1 MTTNHAD
8 EETPLL
14 SHESPNFR
22 TPVPWRQLS
31 ILLFLQ
37 LAEPLSSQ
45 VIYPFAPQLIREL
58 GVTHGD
64 EAKVGFYVGLIESLF
79 FVTQAFTVLHWSRMS
94 DRIGR
99 KPVILCGLLGLSAS
113 MYSFGLSR
121 TFLGLILSR
130 CLNGALNGN
139 IGVMKSMMAEMTDSS
154 NISQAY
160 AWVPISWSTGCTLAP
175 LIGGSLSHP
184 AERFPRP
191 FGRSKFLREYPYF
204 LPCGISATFALL
216 AWFVTYFF
224 LKETLAV
231 KTPLAL
237 PNWLRP
243 RKERTTPDQDAR
255 IADDASASSD
265 SSQRPS
271 TTKQAGKSSTG
282 PLPLRALLT
291 KPVLTATASYAAL
304 ALVDIAYRA
313 IQPLFLSTPLEL
325 GGLGWPPARIGRLL
339 ATWGVLNGLFTACFF
354 SRIHNRWGTK
364 TIFIWGIASAIP
376 VFALFPLINCAA
388 RRAGAGGGVL
398 VNALTLLQ
406 VVVSMGLSL
415 SYGSIFIFI
424 SSSAPSRQSLG
435 AVNGLSQV
443 IVSIMRA
450 VGPAAAN
457 SLFSISITSTYFGGQ
472 LVYVILVASTG
483 LALLVSTMLPRR
495 TTMPS

>member
-1 MTTNHAD
+1 MTANRAD

-14 SHESPNFR
+14 RNESQNFR

-64 EAKVGFYVGLIESLF
+64 EAKVGYYVGLIESLF
-79 FVTQAFTVLHWSRMS
+79 FVTQAVTVLHWSRMS

-184 AERFPRP
+184 AERFPRL
-191 FGRSKFLREYPYF
+191 FGRSKILLEYPYF
-204 LPCGISATFALL
+204 LPCAISGTFALI
-216 AWFVTYFF
+216 AWLVTYFF

-237 PNWLRP
+237 PKWLRR
-243 RKERTTPDQDAR
+243 RKARASPAQDAQ
-255 IADDASASSD
+255 IPDSASTSSASS
-265 SSQRPS
+265 SSTPP
-271 TTKQAGKSSTG
+271 TKQPAKPSSG

-291 KPVLTATASYAAL
+291 KPVLTATASYSAL

-313 IQPLFLSTPLEL
+313 IQPLFLSTPIAL
-325 GGLGWPPARIGRLL
+325 GGLGWPPSTIGRLL
-339 ATWGVLNGLFTACFF
+339 ATWGILNGLFTACFF
-354 SRIHNRWGTK
+354 ARIHNRWGTK
-364 TIFIWGIASAIP
+364 TIFIWGMSSAIP
-376 VFALFPLINCAA
+376 VFALFPVINCAA
-388 RRAGAGGGVL
+388 RRAGEGDGAVVL
-398 VNALTLLQ
+398 ALTLLQ
-406 VVVSMGLSL
+406 VVISMGLSL
-415 SYGSIFIFI
+415 SYGAIFIFI
-424 SSSAPSRQSLG
+424 SSSAPNRQSLG

-450 VGPAAAN
+450 IGPAAAN
-457 SLFSISITSTYFGGQ
+457 SLFSVSMTSRFLGGQ
-472 LVYVILVASTG
+472 LVYVSLIASTV
-483 LALLVSTMLPRR
+483 LALLIATLLPRR

>member
-1 MTTNHAD
+1 RR
-8 EETPLL
+8 TPL
-14 SHESPNFR
+14 
-22 TPVPWRQLS
+22 PWFQFS
-31 ILLFLQ
+31 IVLFLQ
-37 LAEPLSSQ
+37 LAEPLTSSI
-45 VIYPFAPQLIREL
+45 IYPFVPQLIREL

-64 EAKVGFYVGLIESLF
+64 EAKVGYYVGLIESLF
-79 FVTQAFTVLHWSRMS
+79 FVTQAITVLHWSRMS

-121 TFLGLILSR
+121 TFLGLILRYEVS
-130 CLNGALNGN
+130 GAPHGN

-184 AERFPRP
+184 AERFPRL
-191 FGRSKFLREYPYF
+191 FGRSRFLREYPYF
-204 LPCGISATFALL
+204 LPCGISATFAVL

-237 PNWLRP
+237 PGWLR
-243 RKERTTPDQDAR
+243 RGKERTSPDQRDG
-255 IADDASASSD
+255 IADDASASAPSD
-265 SSQRPS
+265 PSQLP
-271 TTKQAGKSSTG
+271 AAAKSSAG

-291 KPVLTATASYAAL
+291 RRVLTATASYAAL

-313 IQPLFLSTPLEL
+313 IQPLFLSTPLAL

-339 ATWGVLNGLFTACFF
+339 AAWGVLNGLFATGCFA
-354 SRIHNRWGTK
+354 RIHARWGTK
-364 TIFIWGIASAIP
+364 TVFAWGLASAIP
-376 VFALFPLINCAA
+376 VFALFPLISSAA
-388 RRAGAGGGVL
+388 RRAGTGTGTL
-398 VNALTLLQ
+398 VHGLVLLQ
-406 VVVSMGLSL
+406 VVVSLGLSL
-415 SYGSIFIFI
+415 SYGAIFIFI
-424 SSSAPSRQSLG
+424 SSAAPSRQSLG

-443 IVSIMRA
+443 VVSIMRA

-457 SLFSISITSTYFGGQ
+457 SLFSVSITSRYLGGQ
-472 LVYVILVASTG
+472 LVYVILIASTG
-483 LALLVSTMLPRR
+483 VAILVSSMLPRH